1 MSDTYYK
8 VSAAELT
15 AVADE
20 IRTKGLTSGKMAWPD
35 GFVSGISNIKTS
47 SSSIVVKN
55 QIDTTVSSFESERA
69 NVKSFI
75 AAAESNYKTDT
86 TYTTTVVS
94 NYTSATGQDI
104 PTAFSVTPTQDGY
117 FYLVNETTGK
127 ANERVAVKAS
137 APVSVY
143 NLVPGVIYTYL
154 LTDTSGAVYK
164 GGRIKDT
171 STLREINVQNG
182 RNFRDLGGW
191 AAGTSKTVKYG
202 LIIRGGQIENN
213 FGVQITDENKPRF
226 RDLGILED
234 IDLRSLS
241 EVNKGTTDTSDDI
254 SSNVAGSYIKYVR
267 IEMSNYYDAVN
278 LSGTGYTPTVT
289 VLKRIMGNAV
299 KGIPTY
305 VHCAGGMDRTGT
317 ICIILEALLGVSEVD
332 IEIDYELSSF
342 VESRTRDKIKE
353 TMDYLKTFNG
363 STLQEKV
370 AAWAEKAGVT
380 ASEIAAYQT
389 AMTGSADTSTD
400 TKNTVKITVQPV
412 DVTTDGSAD
421 VTESVTATGDGL
433 TYAWEWRATSAGTW
447 STWTSVSTLGLTAT
461 ASSITIPMEAI
472 TADVNG
478 WQIRCIVTDQYGNSE
493 ASSVAT
499 LTYKAVASYTNLAG
513 TVTSGYALSSSGTL
527 EGNAGYITSDYIT
540 IPDSKP
546 AGHKIHIGG
555 DGVTWTSAMTYDRI
569 SFYDSS
575 KAHLKTIPSKNFN
588 KNDYWPT
595 LETVTDKS
603 AAILANLDRQVTSA
617 AYIRISA
624 SSTGSSLIITI
635 DEDIT

>member
-1 MSDTYYK
+1 MADTYYK

-20 IRTKGLTSGKMAWPD
+20 IRTKGLTSDKLAWPD
-35 GFVSGISNIKTS
+35 GFVSGISNIKTAS
-47 SSSIVVKN
+47 SSVVVKN
-55 QIDTTVSSFESERA
+55 QIDTTISAFESERA
-69 NVKSFI
+69 NVKSFVS
-75 AAAESNYKTDT
+75 AAETNYTTDT
-86 TYTTTVVS
+86 TYATTIAS
-94 NYTSATGQDI
+94 NYTGTNGQDI
-104 PTAFSVTPTQDGY
+104 PTGLTLTPTQDGY
-117 FYLVNETTGK
+117 LYIVNETTGK
-127 ANERVAVKAS
+127 ANERVAVKANT
-137 APVSVY
+137 ATYVY
-143 NLVPGVIYTYL
+143 NLVPGVVYTYMFA
-154 LTDTSGAVYK
+154 DSSGAVYK

-171 STLREINVQNG
+171 SKLREINVQNG

-241 EVNKGTTDTSDDI
+241 EVNKGTADTSDDI
-254 SSNVAGSYIKYVR
+254 SSNAAGSYISYIR

-289 VLKRIMGNAV
+289 VLKRIMSNVV

-421 VTESVTATGDGL
+421 VTDSVTATGDGL
-433 TYAWEWRATSAGTW
+433 TYAWEWRVTSAGTW
-447 STWTSVSTLGLTAT
+447 TSVSALGLTAT
-461 ASSITIPMEAI
+461 ASSITIPREAI
-472 TADVNG
+472 TADVSG
-478 WQIRCIVTDQYGNSE
+478 WQIRCTVSDKYGNSE
-493 ASSVAT
+493 VSSVAT
-499 LTYKAVASYTNLAG
+499 LTYAASYTNLAG

-527 EGNAGYITSDYIT
+527 ESNAGYITSDYIT
-540 IPDSKP
+540 IPGSKL

-555 DGVTWTSAMTYDRI
+555 DGVTWTSAMMYDRI

-575 KAHLKTIPSKNFN
+575 KAHLKTIPASKFGT
-588 KNDYWPT
+588 NDYWPT

-624 SSTGSSLIITI
+624 SSTGASLIITI

>member
-1 MSDTYYK
+1 MTTYRAESDD
-8 VSAAELT
+8 LT
-15 AVADE
+15 AVADA
-20 IRTKGLTSGKMAWPD
+20 IRTKAGTTDKLSWPD
-35 GFVSGISNIKTS
+35 GFVSGISNIKTAS
-47 SSSIVVKN
+47 SSVVVKN
-55 QIDTTVSSFESERA
+55 QIDTTISAFESERA
-69 NVKSFI
+69 NVKSFVS
-75 AAAESNYKTDT
+75 AAETNYTTDT
-86 TYTTTVVS
+86 TYATTIVS
-94 NYTSATGQDI
+94 NYTGTNGQDI
-104 PTAFSVTPTQDGY
+104 PTGLTLTPTQDGY
-117 FYLVNETTGK
+117 LYIVNETTGK
-127 ANERVAVKAS
+127 ANERVAVKANT
-137 APVSVY
+137 ATYVY
-143 NLVPGVIYTYL
+143 NLVPGVVYTYMFA
-154 LTDTSGAVYK
+154 DSSGAVYK

-171 STLREINVQNG
+171 SKLREINIQNG

-213 FGVQITDENKPRF
+213 SGVQITDENKPRF

-241 EVNKGTTDTSDDI
+241 EVNKGTADTSDDI
-254 SSNVAGSYIKYVR
+254 SSNAAGSYISYIR

-289 VLKRIMGNAV
+289 VLKRIMSNVV

-370 AAWAEKAGVT
+370 VAWAEKAGVT

-421 VTESVTATGDGL
+421 VTDGVTATGDGL
-433 TYAWEWRATSAGTW
+433 TYAWEWRVTSAG
-447 STWTSVSTLGLTAT
+447 TWTSVSTLGLTAT
-461 ASSITIPMEAI
+461 ASSITIPMGAI

-513 TVTSGYALSSSGTL
+513 TVASGYALSTSGTL
-527 EGNAGYITSDYIT
+527 ESYAGYITSDYIT

-555 DGVTWTSAMTYDRI
+555 DGVTWTSATAYDRI

-575 KAHLKTIPSKNFN
+575 KAHLKTIPSTRFN
-588 KNDYWPT
+588 TNDYWPT

-603 AAILANLDRQVTSA
+603 AAILANLDRQVTNA

>member
-1 MSDTYYK
+1 MADTYYK

-20 IRTKGLTSGKMAWPD
+20 IRTKGLTSDKLAWPD
-35 GFVSGISNIKTS
+35 GFVSGISNIKTAS
-47 SSSIVVKN
+47 SSVVVKN
-55 QIDTTVSSFESERA
+55 QIDTTISAFESERA
-69 NVKSFI
+69 NVKSFVS
-75 AAAESNYKTDT
+75 AAETNYTTDT
-86 TYTTTVVS
+86 TYATTIAS
-94 NYTSATGQDI
+94 NYTGTNGQDI
-104 PTAFSVTPTQDGY
+104 PTGLTLTPTQDGY
-117 FYLVNETTGK
+117 LYIVNETTGK
-127 ANERVAVKAS
+127 ANERVAVKANT
-137 APVSVY
+137 ATYVH
-143 NLVPGVIYTYL
+143 NLVPGVVYTYMFA
-154 LTDTSGAVYK
+154 DSSGAVYK

-171 STLREINVQNG
+171 SKLREINVQNG

-213 FGVQITDENKPRF
+213 SGVQITDENKPRF

-241 EVNKGTTDTSDDI
+241 EVNKGTADTSDDI
-254 SSNVAGSYIKYVR
+254 SSNAAGSYISYIR

-289 VLKRIMGNAV
+289 VLKRIMSNVV

-370 AAWAEKAGVT
+370 VAWAEKAGVT

-412 DVTTDGSAD
+412 DVTADGSAD
-421 VTESVTATGDGL
+421 VTDGVTATGDGL
-433 TYAWEWRATSAGTW
+433 TYAWEWRVTSAG
-447 STWTSVSTLGLTAT
+447 TWTSVSTLGLTAT

-472 TADVNG
+472 TEDVNG

-527 EGNAGYITSDYIT
+527 ESNAGYITSDYIT
-540 IPDSKP
+540 IPGSKP

-555 DGVTWTSAMTYDRI
+555 DGVTWTSAMKYDRI

-575 KAHLKTIPSKNFN
+575 KAHLKTIPAN
-588 KNDYWPT
+588 KFGSNDYWPT
-595 LETVTDKS
+595 LEAGTDKS

-624 SSTGSSLIITI
+624 SSTGACLIITI

>member
-1 MSDTYYK
+1 MPDTYYK

-20 IRTKGLTSGKMAWPD
+20 IRTKGLTSGKMVWPD

-75 AAAESNYKTDT
+75 AAAESSYKTDT

-254 SSNVAGSYIKYVR
+254 SSNAAGSYISYIR

-289 VLKRIMGNAV
+289 VLKRIMSNVV

-370 AAWAEKAGVT
+370 VAWAEKAGVT

-412 DVTTDGSAD
+412 DVTADGSAD
-421 VTESVTATGDGL
+421 VTDGVTATGDGL
-433 TYAWEWRATSAGTW
+433 TYAWEWRVTSAGIP
-447 STWTSVSTLGLTAT
+447 WTSVSTLGLTAT

-472 TADVNG
+472 TADING
-478 WQIRCIVTDQYGNSE
+478 WQIRCTVSDKYGNSE
-493 ASSVAT
+493 VSSVAT
-499 LTYKAVASYTNLAG
+499 LTYKAAASYTNLAG

-527 EGNAGYITSDYIT
+527 ESNVGYITSDYIT

-555 DGVTWTSAMTYDRI
+555 DGVTWTSTMTYDRI

-575 KAHLKTIPSKNFN
+575 KTHLRTIPAN
-588 KNDYWPT
+588 KFGLNDYWPT

-624 SSTGSSLIITI
+624 SSTGASLIITI

>member
-1 MSDTYYK
+1 MADTYYK

-47 SSSIVVKN
+47 SSSVVVKN
-55 QIDTTVSSFESERA
+55 QIDTTISAFESERA

-154 LTDTSGAVYK
+154 LTDTSGVVYK

-171 STLREINVQNG
+171 SKLREINVQNG

-254 SSNVAGSYIKYVR
+254 SSNVAGSYISYIR

-278 LSGTGYTPTVT
+278 LSGTGYTPTVA
-289 VLKRIMGNAV
+289 VLKRIMSNVV

-317 ICIILEALLGVSEVD
+317 ICILLEALLGVSEID

-353 TMDYLKTFNG
+353 TMAYLKTFAG
-363 STLQEKV
+363 SKLQDQV
-370 AAWAEKAGVT
+370 VSWANSAGVT
-380 ASEIAAYQT
+380 TAEIAAYQT

-400 TKNTVKITVQPV
+400 TKNTVKITRQPV
-412 DVTTDGSAD
+412 DITTDGSAD
-421 VTESVTATGDGL
+421 VIEWVAATGDGL
-433 TYAWEWRATSAGTW
+433 TYSWEYRAGSTGTW
-447 STWTSVSTLGLTAT
+447 SSLSTLGLPAT
-461 ASSITIPMEAI
+461 DSEFILNKEFITSAV
-472 TADVNG
+472 DG
-478 WQIRCIVTDQYGNSE
+478 WQIRCIVTDQYGNTETSRI
-493 ASSVAT
+493 AT
-499 LTYKAVASYTNLAG
+499 MTYKATATYTNLAG
-513 TVTSGYALSSSGTL
+513 TVTDGYSLSSSGAPEQYSGKCL
-527 EGNAGYITSDYIT
+527 SDYIA
-540 IPDSKP
+540 IPDGKTT
-546 AGHKIHIGG
+546 GHRWHIGG
-555 DGVTWTSAMTYDRI
+555 RNITWASTDSYNRI
-569 SFYDSS
+569 SFYDST
-575 KAHLKTIPSKNFN
+575 KAHLKTIAANRFN
-588 KNDYWPT
+588 SNNYWPT
-595 LETVTDKS
+595 SEMPTDQS
-603 AAILANLDRQVTSA
+603 STIIANLDRQIPSA
-617 AYIRISA
+617 AYLRIAATGAA
-624 SSTGSSLIITI
+624 SNLIITC